1 MLNTLFAY
9 SKVRARHQNA
19 PLAAQRDAYLKRLA
33 DLGSPKSTLQRWACM
48 LLVVIRRLDLP
59 ERRTERVSAPQVR
72 RVARLWA
79 KQQQQRGRA
88 KQQKW
93 SETLFVQT
101 ATAWLQ
107 FLGRLQEPPARSAAY
122 AGWLDRFVTHLTET
136 GKASATI
143 GNYRWQAHHFL
154 RWWYRPGRQL
164 RHLRAQDLDR
174 YFQHLSRGGWG
185 RVSLASAAKGLRQW
199 IGFAAQQGWCSSSL
213 AARIESPRLYQD
225 ESLPTGPAW
234 TEVQRLLAAVD
245 TPLPRD
251 IGNRAMLLLLACYGF
266 RSSEVRRLR
275 LADLDWE
282 QGRIRLQRAK
292 SGAKQEYPLTSD
304 TAWAVLAYLQKV
316 RPRSPQPEVFLTLKA
331 PHRPLSAGALYHFT
345 SHYFRGLDTHS
356 HRYGPHAL
364 RHACATHLRSRG
376 FSLKEIDDHLG
387 HRSVSATRIY
397 AKVDLSA
404 LRQVANLDLGGLL

>member
-1 MLNTLFAY
+1 MLKTLFAY

-19 PLAAQRDAYLKRLA
+19 PLAAERNVYLTHLA

-48 LLVVIRRLDLP
+48 LLVVIRLLDLP
-59 ERRTERVSAPQVR
+59 ERGTQKVSVPQVR

-79 KQQQQRGRA
+79 RQQQRCGRA

-107 FLGRLQEPPARSAAY
+107 FLGRLQEPPVRSAAY
-122 AGWLDRFVTHLTET
+122 QGWLDRFVSHLTEA

-143 GNYRWQAHHFL
+143 GNYRWQAQHFL
-154 RWWYRPGRQL
+154 RWWHRPGRQL
-164 RHLRAQDLDR
+164 RHLHVQDLDR

-199 IGFAAQQGWCSSSL
+199 FEFAAQQGWCSAMLS
-213 AARIESPRLYQD
+213 ARIESPRLYQD

-245 TPLPRD
+245 TPRPRD
-251 IGNRAMLLLLACYGF
+251 IRNRALVLLLACYGF
-266 RSSEVRRLR
+266 RSSEVRHLR
-275 LADLDWE
+275 LTDLDWE
-282 QGRIRLQRAK
+282 RGRIRLQRAK
-292 SGAKQEYPLTSD
+292 SGAQQEYPLTTD
-304 TAWAVLAYLQKV
+304 TALAVLAYLQKV
-316 RPRSPQPEVFLTLKA
+316 RPRRPRPEVFLTLKA

-345 SHYFRGLDTHS
+345 SHHFRDLDIHS

-376 FSLKEIDDHLG
+376 FSLKEIGDHLG